1 LLLILPVL
9 KALRMEAKEGFLV
22 KPEFPVAIEDCEE

>member
-1 LLLILPVL
+1 
-9 KALRMEAKEGFLV
+9 LRMEAKEGFLV